1 MAFNSRFF
9 PKTLP
14 YGPHK
19 FWSHSNQ
26 SYRTLSLTDVFNEAE
41 KLFPNT
47 LDALLVGRN
56 LELLST
62 YRDNAVH
69 FYNEAGF
76 GCLIYAL
83 AQTSIVNFKDL
94 IRALFG
100 INLGDEITWHLLP
113 LGLVPPIDPIEY
125 ISGKL
130 ASTKRKGSAIRQ
142 FLTEFRSAV
151 DDVEKAEADT
161 GRLLTIF
168 SVSLQ
173 SIKKIQKADAIVGL
187 TGTPPDEGPLVIHRI
202 MDPNR
207 THPLRQKEVLGKVP
221 SVGGRSLTSH
231 MFQAIAWRH
240 NLRSNDRL
248 CWRATEGVLTKYA
261 SADDVNT
268 AVRDYRAYLDTRRQ
282 NREVGGIA

>member
-1 MAFNSRFF
+1 MMAAIEIYNKPTFDYRDECFVILLLNAWELALKAAVSKNKLSIYY
-9 PKTLP
+9 PKRR
-14 YGPHK
+14 
-19 FWSHSNQ
+19 NQ
-26 SYRTLSLTDVFNEAE
+26 SYRTLSLTDVFNKAE

-83 AQTSIVNFKDL
+83 AQTSIVNFKNL
-94 IRALFG
+94 IRAFFG
-100 INLGDEITWHLLP
+100 INLGDEITWHLLS

-151 DDVEKAEADT
+151 DDGEKAEADT

-173 SIKKIQKADAIVGL
+173 SIKKIQKADAIV
-187 TGTPPDEGPLVIHRI
+187 
-202 MDPNR
+202 
-207 THPLRQKEVLGKVP
+207 
-221 SVGGRSLTSH
+221 
-231 MFQAIAWRH
+231 A
-240 NLRSNDRL
+240 
-248 CWRATEGVLTKYA
+248 
-261 SADDVNT
+261 
-268 AVRDYRAYLDTRRQ
+268 
-282 NREVGGIA
+282 